1 MPPMRL
7 DQYLVKHGHFES
19 RNRAQDAIKSGR
31 VKVDGNRVIKA
42 GFKVPE
48 GADIT
53 AKAVHPYV
61 SRGGLKLTG
70 ALKTFGVNPSGKI
83 CLDIGASTGGF
94 TDVLLKGGARHVY
107 AVDVG
112 HGQLHESLKSRDDV
126 TMMEQT
132 DARDL
137 REVDFLKRPEMIV
150 CDASFI
156 SLSKLLGPSL
166 AIPKTGGQLITLVK
180 PQFEVGKAAVG
191 KGGIVTSEVEA
202 LQALSDVSAWVTA
215 QGWHVEATTD
225 SPIKGGSR
233 GGQGN
238 KEFLLYAVKQ

>member
-1 MPPMRL
+1 MRL
-7 DQYLVKHGHFES
+7 DQYLVKNGHFES

-31 VKVDGNRVIKA
+31 VKVAGERVIKS
-42 GFKVPE
+42 GFKVPD
-48 GADIT
+48 GAQVT
-53 AKAVHPYV
+53 AKAAHPWV

-70 ALKTFGVNPSGKI
+70 ALKTFGVNPSGKV

-94 TDVLLKGGARHVY
+94 TDVLLKGGASHVY

-112 HGQLHESLKSRDDV
+112 HGQLHASLQAHDAV

-132 DARDL
+132 DARSL
-137 REVDFLKRPEMIV
+137 RAVDFLRQPEMIV

-166 AIPKTGGQLITLVK
+166 AIPQTGGQLITLVK
-180 PQFEVGKAAVG
+180 PQFEVGPSGVG
-191 KGGIVTSEVEA
+191 RGGIVLSEIDA
-202 LQALSDVSAWVTA
+202 LQALSDVSAWVST
-215 QGWHVEATTD
+215 QGWHVEATAE
-225 SPIKGGSR
+225 SPVKGGSR

>member
-1 MPPMRL
+1 MRL
-7 DQYLVKHGHFES
+7 DQYLVKHGGFES
-19 RNRAQDAIKSGR
+19 RNRAQDAIKTGR
-31 VKVDGNRVIKA
+31 VKVDGARVIKA
-42 GFKVPE
+42 GFKVME
-48 GADIT
+48 GAEVT
-53 AKAVHPYV
+53 AKASHPYV
-61 SRGGLKLTG
+61 SRGGLKLTA
-70 ALKTFGVNPSGKI
+70 ALKTFDVNPAGKVCI
-83 CLDIGASTGGF
+83 DIGASTGGF
-94 TDVLLKGGARHVY
+94 TDVLLKGGASHVY

-112 HGQLHESLKSRDDV
+112 HGQLHASLQAHSAV

-132 DARDL
+132 DARSL
-137 REVDFLKRPEMIV
+137 REVDFLRRPDMIV

-180 PQFEVGKAAVG
+180 PQFEVGPNGVG
-191 KGGIVTSEVEA
+191 KGGIVMSEIDA
-202 LQALSDVSAWVTA
+202 LQALSDVSAWVST

-233 GGQGN
+233 GGHGN

>member
-1 MPPMRL
+1 MRL
-7 DQYLVKHGHFES
+7 DQYLVKNGHFES
-19 RNRAQDAIKSGR
+19 RSRAQEAIKTGR

-42 GFKVPE
+42 GFKVSE
-48 GADIT
+48 WAEVT
-53 AKAVHPYV
+53 AKDVHPYV
-61 SRGGLKLTG
+61 SRGGLKLAG
-70 ALKTFGVNPSGKI
+70 ALKTFGVDPSGKI

-94 TDVLLKGGARHVY
+94 TDVLLRAGAAHVY

-112 HGQLHESLKSRDDV
+112 HGQLHESLQARDDV
-126 TMMEQT
+126 TMMENT

-137 REVDFLKRPEMIV
+137 RAVDFLNTPNMVV

-156 SLSKLLGPSL
+156 SLAKLLGPAM
-166 AIPKTGGQLITLVK
+166 AIPAAGAQLITLVK

-191 KGGIVTSEVEA
+191 KGGIVSSEVEA

-215 QGWHVEATTD
+215 QGWHVDATTD

>member
-1 MPPMRL
+1 MRL
-7 DQYLVKHGHFES
+7 DQYLVKHGGFES
-19 RNRAQDAIKSGR
+19 RNRAQDAIKTGR
-31 VKVDGNRVIKA
+31 VKVDGARVIKA
-42 GFKVPE
+42 GFKVME
-48 GADIT
+48 GAEVT
-53 AKAVHPYV
+53 AKASHPYV
-61 SRGGLKLTG
+61 SRGGLKLTA
-70 ALKTFGVNPSGKI
+70 ALKTFDVNPAGKV

-94 TDVLLKGGARHVY
+94 TDVLLKGGASHVY

-112 HGQLHESLKSRDDV
+112 HGQLHASLQAHSAV

-132 DARDL
+132 DARSL
-137 REVDFLKRPEMIV
+137 REVDFLRRPDMIV

-180 PQFEVGKAAVG
+180 PQFEVGPNGVG
-191 KGGIVTSEVEA
+191 KGGIVMSEIDA
-202 LQALSDVSAWVTA
+202 LQALSDVSAWVST

-233 GGQGN
+233 GGHGN

>member
-1 MPPMRL
+1 MRL
-7 DQYLVKHGHFES
+7 DQYLVKNGHFES

-31 VKVDGNRVIKA
+31 VKVSGERVTKA
-42 GFKVPE
+42 GFKVAE
-48 GADIT
+48 DAEVT
-53 AKAVHPYV
+53 AKAVHPWV

-70 ALKTFGVNPSGKI
+70 ALKTFGVNPSGKV

-94 TDVLLKGGARHVY
+94 TDVLLKGGASHVY

-112 HGQLHESLKSRDDV
+112 HGQLHASLKIRDDV

-156 SLSKLLGPSL
+156 SLSKLLGPSMS
-166 AIPKTGGQLITLVK
+166 IPKAGGQLITLVK
-180 PQFEVGKAAVG
+180 PQFEVGPKAVG
-191 KGGIVTSEVEA
+191 KGGIVMSEIEA
-202 LQALSDVSAWVTA
+202 LQALSDVSAWVTSE
-215 QGWHVEATTD
+215 GWHVEATTE
-225 SPIKGGSR
+225 SSIRGGSR

>member
-1 MPPMRL
+1 MRL
-7 DQYLVKHGHFES
+7 DQYLVKNGQFES
-19 RNRAQDAIKSGR
+19 RSRAKEAIKSGR
-31 VKVDGNRVIKA
+31 VKVDGNRVTKS
-42 GFKVPE
+42 GFKVGE
-48 GADIT
+48 FAEVT

-61 SRGGLKLTG
+61 SRGGLKLAG
-70 ALKTFGVNPSGKI
+70 ALKTFGLNPSGKT
-83 CLDIGASTGGF
+83 CLDVGASTGGF
-94 TDVLLKGGARHVY
+94 TDVLLRGGAAHVY

-112 HGQLHESLKSRDDV
+112 QGQLHDSLQNRDDV

-137 REVDFLKRPEMIV
+137 TPDMFSRGLDMIV

-156 SLSKLLGPSL
+156 SLAKLLGPAL
-166 AIPKTGGQLITLVK
+166 AIPKAGAQLITLVK
-180 PQFEVGKAAVG
+180 PQFEVGKDAVG
-191 KGGIVTSEVEA
+191 KGGIVTSEVDA
-202 LQALSDVSAWVTA
+202 LQALSDVSAWVST
-215 QGWHVEATTD
+215 QGWHVEDTTE

>member
-1 MPPMRL
+1 MRL

-31 VKVDGNRVIKA
+31 VKVAGERVTKA
-42 GFKVPE
+42 GYNV
-48 GADIT
+48 ADISEVT
-53 AKAVHPYV
+53 AKAAHPWV
-61 SRGGLKLTG
+61 SRGGLKLTS
-70 ALKTFGVNPSGKI
+70 ALKTFGVNPSGKV

-94 TDVLLKGGARHVY
+94 TDVLLKGGASHVY

-126 TMMEQT
+126 TMMENT

-137 REVDFLKRPEMIV
+137 RAVDFLKRPELIV

-156 SLSKLLGPSL
+156 SLSKLLGPCL

-180 PQFEVGKAAVG
+180 PQFEVGPSAVG
-191 KGGIVTSEVEA
+191 KGGIVMSELDA
-202 LQALSDVSAWVTA
+202 LQALSDVSAWVTK
-215 QGWHVEATTD
+215 QGWHVDATTE

>member
-1 MPPMRL
+1 MRL

-19 RNRAQDAIKSGR
+19 RSRAQEAIKTGR
-31 VKVDGNRVIKA
+31 VKVNGERVTKSGRRIA
-42 GFKVPE
+42 E
-48 GADIT
+48 GDTVT

-61 SRGGLKLTG
+61 SRGGLKLAG
-70 ALKTFGVNPSGKI
+70 ALKTFGVNPSGKT

-94 TDVLLKGGARHVY
+94 TDVLLRGGAAHVY

-112 HGQLHESLKSRDDV
+112 RGQLHPSLQTQAQV

-132 DARDL
+132 DARTLSRADIP
-137 REVDFLKRPEMIV
+137 RAIDMVV

-156 SLSKLLGPSL
+156 SVSKILGPSL
-166 AIPKTGGQLITLVK
+166 ALLPSGGELITLVK
-180 PQFEVGKAAVG
+180 PQFEVGPTEVG
-191 KGGIVTSEVEA
+191 RGGIVTSEIQS
-202 LQALSDVSAWVTA
+202 LQALSDISAWVTT
-215 QGWHVEATTD
+215 QGCHVEATCE

-238 KEFLLYAVKQ
+238 TEFLLYAVKQ

>member
-1 MPPMRL
+1 MRL

-31 VKVDGNRVIKA
+31 VKVNGDRVMKA

-48 GADIT
+48 GSEII
-53 AKAVHPYV
+53 AKASHPYV
-61 SRGGLKLTG
+61 SRGGLKLQG
-70 ALKTFGVNPSGKI
+70 ALNSFGLSPHGKV
-83 CLDIGASTGGF
+83 CLDVGASTGGF
-94 TDVLLKGGARHVY
+94 TDVLLKGGASHVY

-112 HGQLHESLKSRDDV
+112 HGQLHASLQLRDDV
-126 TMMEQT
+126 TMMEKT

-137 REVDFLKRPEMIV
+137 RAVDFLKRPQVIV

-156 SLSKLLGPSL
+156 SLSKLLGPSMV
-166 AIPKTGGQLITLVK
+166 IPKTGGQLIALVK
-180 PQFEVGKAAVG
+180 PQYEVGPKGVVD
-191 KGGIVTSEVEA
+191 GGIVRSELDA
-202 LQALSDVSAWVTA
+202 LQALSDVSAWVSS
-215 QGWHVEATTD
+215 QGWHVEATCE
-225 SPIKGGSR
+225 SSIKGGSR

>member
-1 MPPMRL
+1 MRL
-7 DQYLVKHGHFES
+7 DQYLVKHGDFES

-31 VKVDGNRVIKA
+31 VKVNGTRVAKA
-42 GFKVPE
+42 GYNVPE
-48 GADIT
+48 GAEVT
-53 AKAVHPYV
+53 AKAAHPYV

-70 ALKTFGVNPSGKI
+70 ALKKFGVNPYGKV
-83 CLDIGASTGGF
+83 CLDVGASTGGF
-94 TDVLLKGGARHVY
+94 TDVLLQGGASHVY

-112 HGQLHESLKSRDDV
+112 HGQLHPSLQARDDV
-126 TMMEQT
+126 TMMEKT

-137 REVDFLKRPEMIV
+137 REVDFLKRPQFIV
-150 CDASFI
+150 CDVSFI
-156 SLSKLLGPSL
+156 SLAKLLGPSL

-180 PQFEVGKAAVG
+180 PQFEVGPSAVG
-191 KGGIVTSEVEA
+191 RGGIVGSEVDT
-202 LQALSDVSAWVTA
+202 LQALSDVAAWVST

-233 GGQGN
+233 GGHGN

>member
-1 MPPMRL
+1 MRL
-7 DQYLVKHGHFES
+7 DQYLVKNGHFES

-31 VKVDGNRVIKA
+31 VKVNGERVTKA
-42 GFKVPE
+42 GYKVSE
-48 GADIT
+48 GADVT
-53 AKAVHPYV
+53 AKAVHPFV

-70 ALKTFGVNPSGKI
+70 ALKTFGVNPSGKV

-94 TDVLLKGGARHVY
+94 TDVLLKGGASHVY

-112 HGQLHESLKSRDDV
+112 HGQLHESLKSRGDV

-137 REVDFLKRPEMIV
+137 REVDFLKRPELIV

-180 PQFEVGKAAVG
+180 PQFEVGPKAVG
-191 KGGIVTSEVEA
+191 KGGIVMSEVEA

-215 QGWHVEATTD
+215 QGWHVEATTE
-225 SPIKGGSR
+225 SSIRGGSR

>member
-1 MPPMRL
+1 MRL
-7 DQYLVKHGHFES
+7 DQYLVKHGHYES
-19 RNRAQDAIKSGR
+19 RTRAQDAIKSGR
-31 VKVDGNRVIKA
+31 VKVNGDRVTKSGA
-42 GFKVPE
+42 NVEE

-53 AKAVHPYV
+53 AKSAHPFV

-70 ALKTFGVNPSGKI
+70 ALKTFGISPRGKV

-94 TDVLLKGGARHVY
+94 TDVLLQGGASHVY

-112 HGQLHESLKSRDDV
+112 HGQLHASLQARDDV
-126 TMMEQT
+126 TMMERT

-137 REVDFLKRPEMIV
+137 RAVDFLKTPQMIV

-156 SLSKLLGPSL
+156 SLSKLLAASL
-166 AIPKTGGQLITLVK
+166 AIPKAGGQLITLVK
-180 PQFEVGKAAVG
+180 PQFEVGPNAVG
-191 KGGIVTSEVEA
+191 RGGIVGSELDA
-202 LQALSDVSAWVTA
+202 LQALSDVSAWVTS
-215 QGWHVEATTD
+215 QGWHVESTCE

-233 GGQGN
+233 GGHGN

>member
-1 MPPMRL
+1 MRL
-7 DQYLVKHGHFES
+7 DQYLVKSGHFES

-31 VKVDGNRVIKA
+31 VKVAGERVTKS
-42 GFKVPE
+42 GFKVAE
-48 GADIT
+48 GAEVT
-53 AKAVHPYV
+53 AKAAHPWV
-61 SRGGLKLTG
+61 SRGGVKLTG
-70 ALKTFGVNPSGKI
+70 GLKTFGVNPAGKV

-94 TDVLLKGGARHVY
+94 TDVLIKGGASHVY

-112 HGQLHESLKSRDDV
+112 HGQLHASLKSRGDV

-166 AIPKTGGQLITLVK
+166 TIPKTGGQLITLVK
-180 PQFEVGKAAVG
+180 PQFEVGPGAVG
-191 KGGIVTSEVEA
+191 KGGIVISEVRA
-202 LQALSDVSAWVTA
+202 LQALSDVSAWITGE
-215 QGWHVEATTD
+215 GWHVEATAE